1 MRTFKI
7 LKNCID
13 KHTGRQLPAGTILEV
28 DEARAKELE
37 AAPAYA
43 SEIKKPV
50 PKQEPAP
57 DPEPVKDPEEE
68 KPKKAPAKKKTAG
81 RKKKEA

>member
-7 LKNCID
+7 LKNCVD

-28 DEARAKELE
+28 DDARAKELE

-43 SEIKKPV
+43 AEIRKKT
-50 PKQEPAP
+50 E
-57 DPEPVKDPEEE
+57 PEPVKDPEEE
-68 KPKKAPAKKKTAG
+68 VKEPKKAPAKRKTAG

>member
-7 LKNCID
+7 LKNCVD

-28 DEARAKELE
+28 DDARAKELE

-43 SEIKKPV
+43 SEIRK
-50 PKQEPAP
+50 EP
-57 DPEPVKDPEEE
+57 DPVTDPEETE
-68 KPKKAPAKKKTAG
+68 TPKKAPAKKKTAG

>member
-7 LKNCID
+7 LKTCID
-13 KHTGRQLPAGTILEV
+13 KHTGRQLTAGTVLTV
-28 DEARAKELE
+28 DAARAKELE

-43 SEIKKPV
+43 LEIK
-50 PKQEPAP
+50 AP
-57 DPEPVKDPEEE
+57 EPEPVKDPEPEE
-68 KPKKAPAKKKTAG
+68 KPKKAPAKKSAG

>member
-7 LKNCID
+7 LKNCVD
-13 KHTGRQLPAGTILEV
+13 KHTGRQLPAGTVLEV

-37 AAPAYA
+37 GVPEYA
-43 SEIKKPV
+43 SEIRK
-50 PKQEPAP
+50 EP
-57 DPEPVKDPEEE
+57 DPVTDPEETE
-68 KPKKAPAKKKTAG
+68 TPKKAPAKKKTAG

>member
-7 LKNCID
+7 LKNCVD

-28 DEARAKELE
+28 DDARAKELE
-37 AAPAYA
+37 AVPAYA
-43 SEIKKPV
+43 SEIRK
-50 PKQEPAP
+50 E
-57 DPEPVKDPEEE
+57 PEPVTDPEETE
-68 KPKKAPAKKKTAG
+68 TPKKAPAKKKTAG

>member
-7 LKNCID
+7 LQNCID
-13 KHTGRQLPAGTILEV
+13 KHTGRQLPAGTVLTV
-28 DEARAKELE
+28 DAARAKELE

-43 SEIKKPV
+43 EEIK
-50 PKQEPAP
+50 AP
-57 DPEPVKDPEEE
+57 EPEPVKDPEPETD
-68 KPKKAPAKKKTAG
+68 PKKAPAKKKTAG